1 MEIGRALEGELQG
14 RQLANLKQNA
24 TDVENFPPREIPVGK
39 TRDLAAKAAGFGKAF
54 PRARGGHLARW
65 PSLAVSAS
73 EPPRRFAGAGRAGAK
88 TLYRWLHGGY
98 TGRKN
103 KNRTMFYVARFP
115 YLYW

>member
-54 PRARGGHLARW
+54 PRARGGHHGFNRQRCRLMARPVPSPFLGVQAAARACRPLAGGVVLLR
-65 PSLAVSAS
+65 PFTSAS
-73 EPPRRFAGAGRAGAK
+73 RHQGTCPK
-88 TLYRWLHGGY
+88 
-98 TGRKN
+98 
-103 KNRTMFYVARFP
+103 
-115 YLYW
+115 